1 MQWLHSEAEHILFSL
16 PCTDS
21 LNAFLYCKKMTSI
34 LTTTQ
39 LLLTHFLYLSSTRRD
54 NQLEFHQHWFLWLKA
69 SGSLWEVVSGWV
81 PGSDLDKMLQYAGWG
96 EAAEGGEG
104 LENFFIKALVLQQL
118 SAPTCEKW
126 TKIERKRVAVTIVT
140 EDSRGSR
147 DYRWTI
153 RRCRYNKKRLWNII
167 FNQTALPDVWS
178 IFVWNSL
185 KLK

>member
-1 MQWLHSEAEHILFSL
+1 
-16 PCTDS
+16 
-21 LNAFLYCKKMTSI
+21 MTSL

-69 SGSLWEVVSGWV
+69 SGSLWEVVLGWV